1 MSDLLQQFKDKNTLT
16 TTEIL
21 KNIGQTAKSRRK
33 KKKWTIEKLSKYI
46 NASET
51 AIKNF
56 EKGQSIT
63 TKNMIKIL
71 RGLDLL
77 DKLETVFNLQI
88 ETSAI
93 KEKLLSPKDIW
104 DKKFNNLT

>member
-1 MSDLLQQFKDKNTLT
+1 MSALLEKFKNKNTLT

-21 KNIGQTAKSRRK
+21 KSIGQTARNKRK
-33 KKKWTIEKLSKYI
+33 EKKWTIEKLSQYI

-71 RGLDLL
+71 RGLELL
-77 DKLETVFNLQI
+77 DKLETVFKLKI
-88 ETSAI
+88 ETSVV

-104 DKKFNNLT
+104 EKKVNNLT